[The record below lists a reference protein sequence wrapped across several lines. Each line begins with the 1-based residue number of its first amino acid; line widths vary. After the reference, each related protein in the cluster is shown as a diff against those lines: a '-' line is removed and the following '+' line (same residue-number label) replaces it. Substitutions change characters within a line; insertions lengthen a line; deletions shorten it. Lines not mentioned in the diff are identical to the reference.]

1 MRKLVYALAVL
12 FLLNACSD
20 KKQTKNLLI
29 TGNIEGFKKGT
40 IYIQRLQDTLL
51 INLDSIEINGD
62 SKFVSQIDIDSPE
75 MLYLSINRGQS
86 KSLDNNLP
94 FFAEQGKMTIETSLN
109 YFTSD
114 AKITGSKNQDLY
126 NEYKNVMSSF
136 IDKDLEIIKK
146 KYEAL
151 RDNQNQKIDSLNE
164 RQKQLTRRK
173 YLYSTNFAVNH
184 SDYEVA
190 PYIGLSEIYDINLK
204 YLDTITKSMTPKVA
218 KSKYGKQLKVLLEER
233 KRLEK

>member
-94 FFAEQGKMTIETSLN
+94 FFAEQGKMTIQTSLN

-126 NEYKNVMSSF
+126 NEYKNVMS
-136 IDKDLEIIKK
+136 
-146 KYEAL
+146 
-151 RDNQNQKIDSLNE
+151 
-164 RQKQLTRRK
+164 
-173 YLYSTNFAVNH
+173 
-184 SDYEVA
+184 
-190 PYIGLSEIYDINLK
+190 
-204 YLDTITKSMTPKVA
+204 
-218 KSKYGKQLKVLLEER
+218 
-233 KRLEK
+233 

>member
-12 FLLNACSD
+12 FLLNACSE
-20 KKQTKNLLI
+20 KKQSKNLLI

-51 INLDSIEINGD
+51 INLDSVEINGD
-62 SKFVSQIDIDSPE
+62 SKFISEIDIDSPE

-126 NEYKNVMSSF
+126 NEYKNVMAGF
-136 IDKDLEIIKK
+136 IDQDLQIIKK

-151 RDNQNQKIDSLNE
+151 RDNKNQIIDSLNE
-164 RQKQLTRRK
+164 RQKKLKRRK

-233 KRLEK
+233 QRLEK

>member
-1 MRKLVYALAVL
+1 MQKLVYALAAL
-12 FLLNACSD
+12 LLLNACSE

-29 TGNIEGFKKGT
+29 TGDIEGFKKGT

-51 INLDSIEINGD
+51 INLDSIEISGD
-62 SKFVSQIDIDSPE
+62 SKFSSELDIDSPE
-75 MLYLSINRGQS
+75 MLYLSINRGQT

-94 FFAEQGKMTIETSLN
+94 FFAEPGKMTIETSLS

-126 NEYKNVMSSF
+126 NEYKTVMASF
-136 IDKDLEIIKK
+136 IDQDLQIIKS

-151 RDNQNQKIDSLNE
+151 RDKQNQKIDSLTE
-164 RQKQLTRRK
+164 RQKQITKRK

-218 KSKYGKQLKVLLEER
+218 KSKYGKQLKILLEER
-233 KRLEK
+233 KKLEK

>member
-20 KKQTKNLLI
+20 KKQSKNLLI

-51 INLDSIEINGD
+51 INLDSVVINGD
-62 SKFVSQIDIDSPE
+62 SKFISEIDIDSPE

-126 NEYKNVMSSF
+126 NEYKNVMAGF
-136 IDKDLEIIKK
+136 IDQDLQIIKK

-151 RDNQNQKIDSLNE
+151 RDNKNQIIDSLNE
-164 RQKQLTRRK
+164 RQKKLKRRK

-233 KRLEK
+233 QRLEK

>member
-20 KKQTKNLLI
+20 KKQSKNLLI

-51 INLDSIEINGD
+51 INLDSVEINGD
-62 SKFVSQIDIDSPE
+62 SKFISEIDIDSPE

-126 NEYKNVMSSF
+126 NEYKNVMAGF
-136 IDKDLEIIKK
+136 IDQDLQIIKK

-151 RDNQNQKIDSLNE
+151 RDNKNQIIDSLNE
-164 RQKQLTRRK
+164 RQKKLKRRK

-233 KRLEK
+233 QRLEK

>member
-40 IYIQRLQDTLL
+40 LL
-51 INLDSIEINGD
+51 INLDSIEISGD
-62 SKFVSQIDIDSPE
+62 SKFSSELNIDSPE

-94 FFAEQGKMTIETSLN
+94 FFAEPGKMTIETSLN

-126 NEYKNVMSSF
+126 NEYKNVMASF
-136 IDKDLEIIKK
+136 IDQDLQIIKK

-151 RDNQNQKIDSLNE
+151 RDKQNQKIDSLTE
-164 RQKQLTRRK
+164 RQKQITIRK

-204 YLDTITKSMTPKVA
+204 YLDTITESMTPKVA
-218 KSKYGKQLKVLLEER
+218 KSKYGKQLKVLLDER
-233 KRLEK
+233 KRLEN

>member
-12 FLLNACSD
+12 FLLNACSE
-20 KKQTKNLLI
+20 KKQSKNLLI

-51 INLDSIEINGD
+51 INLDSVEINGD
-62 SKFVSQIDIDSPE
+62 SKFISEIDIDSPE

-126 NEYKNVMSSF
+126 NEYKNVMAGF
-136 IDKDLEIIKK
+136 IDQDLQIIKK

-151 RDNQNQKIDSLNE
+151 RDNKNQIIDFLNE
-164 RQKQLTRRK
+164 RQKKLKRRK

-233 KRLEK
+233 QRLEK

>member
-1 MRKLVYALAVL
+1 
-12 FLLNACSD
+12 
-20 KKQTKNLLI
+20 
-29 TGNIEGFKKGT
+29 
-40 IYIQRLQDTLL
+40 
-51 INLDSIEINGD
+51 
-62 SKFVSQIDIDSPE
+62 

-94 FFAEQGKMTIETSLN
+94 FFAEPGKMTIETSLN

-126 NEYKNVMSSF
+126 NEYKNVMASF
-136 IDKDLEIIKK
+136 IDQDLQIIKK

-151 RDNQNQKIDSLNE
+151 RDKQNQKIDSLTE
-164 RQKQLTRRK
+164 RQKQITIRK

-204 YLDTITKSMTPKVA
+204 YLDTISESMTPKVA
-218 KSKYGKQLKVLLEER
+218 KSKYGKQLKVLLDER
-233 KRLEK
+233 KRLEN

>member
-51 INLDSIEINGD
+51 INLDSIEISGD
-62 SKFVSQIDIDSPE
+62 SKFSSELNIDSPE

-94 FFAEQGKMTIETSLN
+94 FFAEPGKMTIETSLN

-126 NEYKNVMSSF
+126 NEYKNVMASF
-136 IDKDLEIIKK
+136 IDQDLQIIKK

-151 RDNQNQKIDSLNE
+151 RDKQNQKIDSLTE
-164 RQKQLTRRK
+164 RQKQITIRK

-204 YLDTITKSMTPKVA
+204 YLDTITESMTPKVA
-218 KSKYGKQLKVLLEER
+218 KSKYGKQLKVLLDER
-233 KRLEK
+233 KRLEN